1 MTQLTSLSDPVASAI
16 HSALFSETSGP
27 RSFAAEGKVMGTN
40 ARILTIG
47 GMPDLA
53 DRLFDVLKSLEL
65 RWSRFIDS
73 SELSVANMNPGI
85 AQPVSEDTHE
95 LIEAM
100 KRGHTLTRGAF
111 DPTLLPALVAE
122 GYLTSLVSPELTTR
136 VHVAARSRGNLADVE
151 IGNGILTVPTGT
163 MIDSGGVGKG
173 LAADIAVRMATEAGA
188 VGVLVDVGGDVRVC
202 GFSPRGDSWRLAIE
216 NPLDTAKRLSVITV
230 SDSGIATSTVTKRR
244 FQSGVRETHHII
256 SPKTLTSTVSDTIQA
271 TVVASTAADAEMWTK
286 VAFVDGHAALLDVAR
301 RYRFEAGC
309 LLVSGEWVTTPG
321 WPVADA

>member
-1 MTQLTSLSDPVASAI
+1 MSQLTSLSDPVASAI

-27 RSFAAEGKVMGTN
+27 RSFAAEGKVMGTH
-40 ARILTIG
+40 ARLLTIG

-53 DRLFDVLKSLEL
+53 DRLFDLLKSLEL
-65 RWSRFIDS
+65 RWSRFLES
-73 SELSVANMNPGI
+73 SELSIANMNPGI
-85 AQPVSEDTHE
+85 AQPVSGETHE

-100 KRGHTLTRGAF
+100 KRGHTFTRGAF

-122 GYLTSLVSPELTTR
+122 GYSTSLVSPELKTR
-136 VHVAARSRGNLADVE
+136 VHDAARSRGNLLGVE
-151 IGNGILTVPTGT
+151 LGPETLTIPLGT

-173 LAADIAVRMATEAGA
+173 LAADIAVRMATESGA
-188 VGVLVDVGGDVRVC
+188 VGVLVDVGGDVRVS

-216 NPLDTAKRLSVITV
+216 NPFDTAKRLSVITV

-244 FQSGVRETHHII
+244 FQAGARETHHII
-256 SPKTLTSTVSDTIQA
+256 SPRTLRSTASDTIQA

-286 VAFVDGHAALLDVAR
+286 VAFVDGHRALVDLAR

>member
-1 MTQLTSLSDPVASAI
+1 
-16 HSALFSETSGP
+16 
-27 RSFAAEGKVMGTN
+27 MGTN